1 MEEIYTLED
10 FINKGK
16 SSNILKYSDLL
27 FYEKTK
33 NGLLPSYNVLN
44 NYINIIRNDSITVTV
59 SLTDEEYLKYR
70 YKPRLLCY
78 NIYGTQDIYYLILL
92 LNNICNVKEFN
103 MRKIKVIRIKKM
115 EKLLSSIYNAE
126 NTYIQNNLNIVK
138 NK

>member
-103 MRKIKVIRIKKM
+103 MRKIKVIRI
-115 EKLLSSIYNAE
+115 YNAE